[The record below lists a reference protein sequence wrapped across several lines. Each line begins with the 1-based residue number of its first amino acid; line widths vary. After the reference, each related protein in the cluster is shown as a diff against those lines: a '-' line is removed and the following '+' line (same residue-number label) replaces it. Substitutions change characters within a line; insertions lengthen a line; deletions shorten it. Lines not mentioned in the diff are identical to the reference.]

1 MKELSYLNKYF
12 KKYRLRFLLG
22 VFFVV
27 VSNIFALY
35 PARYVRKAFDTAKMV
50 IETNQQQTD
59 ADLSTLTEPLL
70 YFGLLII
77 AFALLKGVFMF
88 FMRQTIIVMSRLME
102 FDLKNDIYQ
111 HYQKLDTAF
120 YKRNNTGDLMARI
133 SEDVSRVR
141 MFLGPA
147 TMYPIN
153 MISLFSLVIFTMF
166 SINVKLTL
174 FVLTPLP
181 IMSITIFYISKVIH
195 QKSEGVQ
202 KQLSKLS
209 TLSQEAFS
217 GIRVIKSFVNEKA
230 NSSQF
235 KKETNDYLYQNVSLA
250 KTNALFFPFMLLLI
264 GLSTLLTIYIG
275 GQEAAAGNISTG
287 NIAEFIIYVNM
298 LTWPMA
304 SIGWVTS
311 IIQRAAASQKRI
323 NEFLNTKPEIENT
336 STEETPI
343 DGEIEFKNVC
353 FTYPD
358 TGIEALK
365 GVSFKVEVGK
375 SLAIVGKTG
384 SGKSTIAQLISRM
397 YDANS
402 GLISIDQKNIQNLNL
417 NTLRNSIGCVPQ
429 EALLFSD
436 TISNNIAFGTQ
447 EKVTKEEIET
457 AAKMADIHNNITSFT
472 DGYQTK
478 VGERGVTLSGGQKQR
493 ISIARAFIRKP
504 KILVFDDCLSAVDIK
519 TEDVILGHLKKIMKT
534 CTSII
539 ISHRISSIKQA
550 EQIIVLDEGVIIESG
565 THQQLLQKQGVYFE
579 MHQLQLTEEYSL
591 D

>member
-1 MKELSYLNKYF
+1 MKELTYLNKYF
-12 KKYRLRFLLG
+12 FKYRFRLLFG
-22 VFFVV
+22 IFFVV
-27 VSNIFALY
+27 TSNIFALY
-35 PARYVRKAFDTAKMV
+35 PAQYVRKAFDTAKEV
-50 IETNQQQTD
+50 IEANKNNSQNINE
-59 ADLSTLTEPLL
+59 LTEPLL

-88 FMRQTIIVMSRLME
+88 FMRQTIIVMSRQIE
-102 FDLKNDIYQ
+102 FDLKNEIYNQ
-111 HYQKLDTAF
+111 YQRLDTAF

-153 MISLFSLVIFTMF
+153 MISLFSLVVYIMF

-217 GIRVIKSFVNEKA
+217 GIRIIKSFVNEKS
-230 NSSQF
+230 NSKRF
-235 KKETNDYLYQNVSLA
+235 KEETNEYLNRNVSLA
-250 KTNALFFPFMLLLI
+250 QTNALFFPFMLLLI

-275 GQEAAAGNISTG
+275 GQEAAAGNITTG

-311 IIQRAAASQKRI
+311 IIQRAEASQKRI
-323 NEFLNTKPEIENT
+323 NEFLKINPEIQNHQKET
-336 STEETPI
+336 SK
-343 DGEIEFKNVC
+343 IEGAIRFKNVT

-358 TGIEALK
+358 TGIKALNN
-365 GVSFKVEVGK
+365 VSFEISNGG

-384 SGKSTIAQLISRM
+384 SGKSTIAQLISRL
-397 YDANS
+397 YEVDS
-402 GLISIDQKNIQNLNL
+402 GKILIDEKNITKLNL
-417 NTLRNSIGCVPQ
+417 FDLRNSIGYVPQ

-436 TISNNIAFGTQ
+436 SIANNIAFGSKQKT
-447 EKVTKEEIET
+447 EIKT
-457 AAKMADIHNNITSFT
+457 IKSAAKMAAIHDNIINFKE
-472 DGYQTK
+472 GYETQ

-493 ISIARAFIRKP
+493 ISIARAFIRNP
-504 KILVFDDCLSAVDIK
+504 QILIFDDCLSAIDTE
-519 TEDVILGHLKKIMKT
+519 TEDHILKHLKEMMQS

-539 ISHRISSIKQA
+539 ISHRISSIKHA
-550 EQIIVLDEGVIIESG
+550 EQIIVLDEGSIVEVG
-565 THQQLLQKQGVYFE
+565 THQQLLKKQGVYFE
-579 MHQLQLTEEYSL
+579 MHEQQLAEEDSL
-591 D
+591 A